1 MINLLGQQSR
11 QTTFFSSMG
20 NILTKSLPDSRTG
33 LSKRD
38 TKLIRNSWSMLCKQ
52 HPKADQLIFKA
63 LFTKHPD
70 FMALFQHFKDKDL
83 GVVLSDPQF
92 ALHSSAIIQAFGT
105 IIRSLDDPA
114 GVVALIR
121 KNATDHTT
129 RKGVQPSHFEAML
142 NVVLEV
148 LQDKLGSRFKPEA
161 ITAWEKFIEVG
172 KLLWSEEKKRFVV
185 FW

>member
-1 MINLLGQQSR
+1 MIILLGQQSR

-38 TKLIRNSWSMLCKQ
+38 TKLIRKSWFKLCKQ
-52 HPKADQLIFKA
+52 HPKAGQLIFKA

-83 GVVLSDPQF
+83 GVLLSDPQF
-92 ALHSSAIIQAFGT
+92 ASLSSAIIQAFGT
-105 IIRSLDDPA
+105 MISSLDDPA

-129 RKGVQPSHFEAML
+129 REGVQPSHFEAML
-142 NVVLEV
+142 YVVLEV
-148 LQDKLGSRFKPEA
+148 LQDKLGSRLKPEA
-161 ITAWEKFIEVG
+161 VTSWEKLIEVG
-172 KLLWSEEKKRFVV
+172 ELLWLGKKRFVV